1 MNRIPKPNHVLCR
14 FKYAHFYCLDQR
26 KKQKTKELNP
36 QTLPA
41 AAVDDPS
48 VSVIFSAPL
57 RID

>member
-1 MNRIPKPNHVLCR
+1 MYYVDLSMHISIVWIKERNK
-14 FKYAHFYCLDQR
+14 
-26 KKQKTKELNP
+26 KTKELNP
-36 QTLPA
+36 QALPA